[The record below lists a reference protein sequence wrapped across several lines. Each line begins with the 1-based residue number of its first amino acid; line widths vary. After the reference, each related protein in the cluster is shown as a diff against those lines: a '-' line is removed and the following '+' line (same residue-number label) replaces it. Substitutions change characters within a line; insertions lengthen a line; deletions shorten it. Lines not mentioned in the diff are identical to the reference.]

1 MSMLTGTGPVF
12 ARELR
17 SKIRTPWPYLESLAD
32 PVLLLALFAP
42 LLAGLGDLPGMPGGG
57 TMQWFA
63 PGILVYMAFT
73 TGAFIGSGIQE
84 ERQGGSLERMLV
96 TPLGRFALLAGRVLR
111 VVVVV
116 LIQTVVV
123 VLATIPFGL
132 RVPVVGAL
140 VALLQLGA
148 FAAALGIASLA
159 VGLTL
164 KDAYAFQGLIT
175 IAYSPVVLTSGALLP
190 MDMAPG
196 WLYAISRINPL
207 AHAVEAQRAL
217 FAGELLDVSVLL
229 GFAAAL
235 ALGLVGTVLGTRA
248 MGRIRA

>member
-1 MSMLTGTGPVF
+1 MLTGTGPVF

-17 SKIRTPWPYLESLAD
+17 SKIRTPWPYIESLAD

-42 LLAGLGDLPGMPGGG
+42 LLAGLGELPGMGSGGII
-57 TMQWFA
+57 QWFA

-73 TGAFIGSGIQE
+73 TSAFIGSGIQE
-84 ERQGGSLERMLV
+84 ERQDGSLERMLV

-116 LIQTVVV
+116 LIQTAVV

-132 RVPVVGAL
+132 HVPALGVL
-140 VALLQLGA
+140 VALAQLGMFGAA
-148 FAAALGIASLA
+148 FGIASLA
-159 VGLTL
+159 VGLML
-164 KDAYAFQGLIT
+164 KDSYAFWGLVT
-175 IAYSPVVLTSGALLP
+175 IAYTPVVLTSGALLP
-190 MDMAPG
+190 MDVAPG

-207 AHAVEAQRAL
+207 AHVVAAQRSL
-217 FAGELLDVSVLL
+217 FAGEVLQLPVLL

-235 ALGLVGTVLGTRA
+235 ALGLVGAVLGIRA